1 MSAGARDRCS
11 IGAALRAESAQKCV
25 PQLGNMMQMMSNHVG
40 YLEEDVCMMNTSP
53 HATSGS
59 VRLQKM
65 DSFDGRTDFV
75 LSVRTIPGGDGD
87 VVRHAILLQRWVEVV

>member
-1 MSAGARDRCS
+1 
-11 IGAALRAESAQKCV
+11 
-25 PQLGNMMQMMSNHVG
+25 MQMMSNHVG

-75 LSVRTIPGGDGD
+75 LSVRTIQSSDEDGPT
-87 VVRHAILLQRWVEVV
+87 LEF